1 MQINAFYEE
10 VLSGFSTT
18 TRSHL
23 FCHCSGTGMPRTTS
37 TPDRSAA
44 PGRTRS
50 TRAATARPAAAQP
63 DGHWALA
70 GWKWSCCE
78 AVFCGRWRFIGFLL
92 LLAFHWFDRIEV
104 VVVERLF
111 SAVASVSLVW
121 QDGSGRAERLF
132 SAGAGVS
139 LGFCHGHTDR
149 EQASLKA
156 GGAAYQKV
164 FFCAKSSVP
173 CVQGSRAILSTGRC
187 KFRHLLASKQR
198 QGHPLFSRLQR

>member
-1 MQINAFYEE
+1 MIQFYPVSARRL
-10 VLSGFSTT
+10 VLTCFAIAAAPEC
-18 TRSHL
+18 RARRP
-23 FCHCSGTGMPRTTS
+23 PRTGQRHLEG
-37 TPDRSAA
+37 PAA
-44 PGRTRS
+44 PGRLPQDQLPRNPTATGPWQDGS
-50 TRAATARPAAAQP
+50 GRAARLCSAV
-63 DGHWALA
+63 A
-70 GWKWSCCE
+70 GVSL
-78 AVFCGRWRFIGFLL
+78 FFLL
-92 LLAFHWFDRIEV
+92 LLAFHWFDMIEV

-187 KFRHLLASKQR
+187 KFRHLLASKQC